1 MTNRSATLL
10 VCQRLAGTHPGAVC
24 DYDVE
29 KLSQSLVSVVCEN
42 SRSNGREK
50 VEQQGLDDNQIAE
63 QIVELYI
70 RIMSDK

>member
-1 MTNRSATLL
+1 M
-10 VCQRLAGTHPGAVC
+10 C